1 MECNLAKPRVV
12 KCVGERI
19 LVMGDQGEL
28 VSYTTVTNKCSSLYK
43 DSSLASYSL
52 LEVDNDRVVM
62 SGLTGQVVTG
72 MLQFMEDR
80 DMLVDIVQEHVEREV
95 TIVRKDSREMMGK
108 WRDV

>member
-1 MECNLAKPRVV
+1 MVEWQVVLKGVAEEAVVVECKLAKPRVV

-28 VSYTTVTNKCSSLYK
+28 VSYNTVTNKCSSLYK

-62 SGLTGQVVTG
+62 SGLTG
-72 MLQFMEDR
+72 
-80 DMLVDIVQEHVEREV
+80 
-95 TIVRKDSREMMGK
+95 
-108 WRDV
+108 